1 MFEGFNTQGLGHLYG
16 PIGSIYEQF
25 AKAHPRE
32 YFELSAFRFPAPPGE
47 LRLQIKDPDQHIHR
61 YSISFRPET
70 DPVLEVRR
78 FLEITRENWQTR
90 YRF

>member
-1 MFEGFNTQGLGHLYG
+1 MFEGFNTRGLGYLKS
-16 PIGSIYEQF
+16 PIGSVYEEF
-25 AKAHPRE
+25 TEAHPKE
-32 YFELSAFRFPAPPGE
+32 HFELRVFRFSAHPGE

-61 YSISFRPET
+61 YTVSFRPET
-70 DPVLEVRR
+70 DPVLEIRR